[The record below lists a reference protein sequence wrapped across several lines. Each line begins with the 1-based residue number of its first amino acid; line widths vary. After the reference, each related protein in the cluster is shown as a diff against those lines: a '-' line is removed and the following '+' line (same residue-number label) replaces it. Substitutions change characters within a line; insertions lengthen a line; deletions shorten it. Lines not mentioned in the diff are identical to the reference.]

1 MGNVVINLGMTEIM
15 KMQDYYANQ
24 LLDKN
29 PPGSVFAA
37 KTPAC
42 MVTAYK
48 SGKVLFQG
56 NDCENEAG
64 KWSGGA
70 GGRGAAGGSH
80 AGGAGATGAG
90 SAGPVAGGSAKK
102 PAAAKVKSAAKG
114 DLPAGIGAMSAIG
127 SDEVGTGD
135 FFGPITVVAAY
146 VKKEHIPLLKE
157 LGVRDSKDL
166 GDEKIIAIA
175 KVIKDVIPFSLMTLR
190 NEKYNQV
197 QQLGWTQGKMKAVLH
212 NQAILNV
219 LGKISPEK
227 PEVILID
234 QFVQPS
240 TYYQHLKGQKA
251 IAKENVYFSTK
262 AEGIHLAVAAA
273 SILARYAFIQ
283 YIDKLGE
290 AAGFKIP
297 KGAGAQVDVAAA
309 KLIVN
314 KGRDILP
321 SFVKLHFANTGKAL
335 ALVNKK
341 RK

>member
-1 MGNVVINLGMTEIM
+1 MGNVVLNLEMNKIM
-15 KMQDYYANQ
+15 EMRNFYGKN

-29 PPGSVFAA
+29 IPGSVFAA
-37 KTPAC
+37 KTSAC
-42 MVTAYK
+42 MITAYK

-56 NDCENEAG
+56 NDSEKEAG
-64 KWSGGA
+64 RW
-70 GGRGAAGGSH
+70 
-80 AGGAGATGAG
+80 G
-90 SAGPVAGGSAKK
+90 SASVSSKK
-102 PAAAKVKSAAKG
+102 PSSSHSKSVAKG
-114 DLPAGIGAMSAIG
+114 DLPTGIGQMSAIG

-135 FFGPITVVAAY
+135 FFGPVTVVAAY
-146 VKKEHIPLLKE
+146 VKKENIPLLKE

-166 GDEKIIAIA
+166 NDEKIIAIA
-175 KVIKDVIPFSLMTLR
+175 KVIKDIIPFSLMTLK

-197 QQLGWTQGKMKAVLH
+197 QQSGMSQGKMKAILH

-219 LGKISPEK
+219 LDKISPEK
-227 PEVILID
+227 PEAILID
-234 QFVQPS
+234 QFVQGS
-240 TYYQHLKGQKA
+240 TYFQHLKSQKA

-283 YIDKLGE
+283 YIDKLSE

-309 KLIVN
+309 KLIMS

-321 SFVKLHFANTGKAL
+321 SYVKLHFANTDKAM

>member
-1 MGNVVINLGMTEIM
+1 MWCFLVGNVVLNVEMSKMNEM
-15 KMQDYYANQ
+15 KRYYEKQ

-29 PPGSVFAA
+29 IPGSVFAA

-42 MVTAYK
+42 MITAYK

-56 NDCENEAG
+56 NDCEKEAG
-64 KWSGGA
+64 KWGNSSSA
-70 GGRGAAGGSH
+70 S
-80 AGGAGATGAG
+80 TP
-90 SAGPVAGGSAKK
+90 SKKVTAGPG
-102 PAAAKVKSAAKG
+102 KSTAKG
-114 DLPAGIGAMSAIG
+114 DVPAGISGMSAIG

-146 VKKEHIPLLKE
+146 VKKEDIPLLKE

-166 GDEKIIAIA
+166 NDEKIIAIA
-175 KVIKDVIPFSLMTLR
+175 KVIKDVIPFSLMTLK

-197 QQLGWTQGKMKAVLH
+197 QRSGMSQGKMKALLH

-219 LGKISPEK
+219 VEKISPVK
-227 PEVILID
+227 PEAILID

-240 TYYQHLKGQKA
+240 TYFQHLKGQKA
-251 IAKENVYFSTK
+251 IANQDVYFSTK

-283 YIDKLGE
+283 YIDKLSE
-290 AAGFKIP
+290 SAGFKIP

-309 KLIVN
+309 KLILS

-321 SFVKLHFANTGKAL
+321 SYVKLHFANTNKAL
-335 ALVNKK
+335 AIANKK
-341 RK
+341 RL

>member
-1 MGNVVINLGMTEIM
+1 LGNLVINQGISEIM
-15 KMQDYYANQ
+15 KMQEYYEKH

-29 PPGSVFAA
+29 PPGSVFVA

-42 MVTAYK
+42 MITAYK

-56 NDCENEAG
+56 NDCEKEAG
-64 KWSGGA
+64 KWSG
-70 GGRGAAGGSH
+70 
-80 AGGAGATGAG
+80 
-90 SAGPVAGGSAKK
+90 SAPSKK
-102 PAAAKVKSAAKG
+102 PVSSKTKTAVKS
-114 DLPAGIGAMSAIG
+114 DLPVGIGGMSAIG

-166 GDEKIIAIA
+166 NDEKIIAIA
-175 KVIKDVIPFSLMTLR
+175 KVIKDVVPFSLMTLK

-197 QQLGWTQGKMKAVLH
+197 QKSGMSQGKMKAILH

-219 LGKISPEK
+219 LDKISPEK
-227 PEVILID
+227 PEAILID
-234 QFVQPS
+234 QFVQSS

-283 YIDKLGE
+283 YIDKLSD
-290 AAGFKIP
+290 AAGFTIP
-297 KGAGAQVDVAAA
+297 KGAGAHVDIAAA
-309 KLIVN
+309 KLIMK

-321 SFVKLHFANTGKAL
+321 SFVKLHFANTDKAL
-335 ALVNKK
+335 AIVNKK
-341 RK
+341 RI